1 MAAGSATFPSSM
13 RYGAHDLSLRSSF
26 LATEEANNP
35 PLEGTGSSY
44 SAGTMDDSFSEDPR
58 VPVTLAD
65 HLERNFSCSKAM
77 RWALLF
83 ALVDGGIAAGADEA
97 NTSRALRRERSDST
111 KGVFKSAANS
121 YASLWRSET
130 PAREKRRD

>member
-1 MAAGSATFPSSM
+1 
-13 RYGAHDLSLRSSF
+13 
-26 LATEEANNP
+26 
-35 PLEGTGSSY
+35 
-44 SAGTMDDSFSEDPR
+44 MDDSFSEDPR

-97 NTSRALRRERSDST
+97 NTSRALRRERSD
-111 KGVFKSAANS
+111 KGVFVHTDKSCFVLAVLS
-121 YASLWRSET
+121 SRT
-130 PAREKRRD
+130 AR